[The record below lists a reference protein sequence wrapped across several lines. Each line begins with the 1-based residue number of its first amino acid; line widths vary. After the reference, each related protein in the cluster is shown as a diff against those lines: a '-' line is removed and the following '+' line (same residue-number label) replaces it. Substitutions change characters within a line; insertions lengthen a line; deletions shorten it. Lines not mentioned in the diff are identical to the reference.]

1 MNILVAVISYFF
13 LHHLGKSIFNI
24 LFSKNFSK
32 NSVSDIEIDNFYPL
46 ISLFFVGN
54 LILILNFFIAIKLTV
69 NFLLLFSLFLILFD
83 IIKNKFELNINFKTF
98 IYFIF
103 TPAVLGISSYGV
115 WLGWDTGLY
124 HIPHQYLIRENTI
137 IFGLTNLNIWF
148 GWSSI
153 IEYISSVLWLEN
165 NYILLRTLEIVFFC
179 FFFNLIFYF
188 FYQKN
193 KLYRNVAICL
203 VLFSFLD
210 NFGYLGGGNGFLP
223 ILSVGK
229 YDSAL
234 GVLFFT
240 FSIMILNSIIN
251 KEFDKQSLFFYVCFS
266 LFALQVKQTGVYL
279 IFLLLPY
286 LFLYIKKNK
295 SKITDILKI
304 NLFPIS
310 IFFIWIF
317 KNAITTSC
325 LFFPVRITCLNFLP
339 WFERVQLNY
348 LEETMIYSP
357 ISLNS
362 SIPIYEQFS
371 IWFNFSKNSQFFINF
386 PLSLAIVIIASLAI
400 FQKRV
405 KIHTKFVNILFILF
419 IMLNTVFWYLS
430 NYGNVRYGFGL
441 WLLVISY
448 IGFLYKDS
456 ELRIHNQKIISS
468 TFILVFI
475 FSLIQIPRSYSYE
488 SLLSLKF
495 APYVLPIDYGTAYN
509 QSEYGWGVYPDTVQC
524 WDIPECKIEDKD
536 VEPRNY
542 LNGIMFLPDGETGN

>member
-1 MNILVAVISYFF
+1 M
-13 LHHLGKSIFNI
+13 
-24 LFSKNFSK
+24 
-32 NSVSDIEIDNFYPL
+32 
-46 ISLFFVGN
+46 
-54 LILILNFFIAIKLTV
+54 
-69 NFLLLFSLFLILFD
+69 
-83 IIKNKFELNINFKTF
+83 
-98 IYFIF
+98 
-103 TPAVLGISSYGV
+103 
-115 WLGWDTGLY
+115 GWDTGLY

-153 IEYISSVLWLEN
+153 IEYISSVLWLDN
-165 NYILLRTLEIVFFC
+165 NYILLRTLEIVFC

-193 KLYRNVAICL
+193 KLYKNVAICL

-240 FSIMILNSIIN
+240 FSIMILNSIIKN
-251 KEFDKQSLFFYVCFS
+251 EFDTKFVFLCLFFIVCAS
-266 LFALQVKQTGVYL
+266 SQADRCLFNFFTTS
-279 IFLLLPY
+279 Y

-339 WFERVQLNY
+339 WFEEVQLNY

-362 SIPIYEQFS
+362 SISIPEQFS
-371 IWFNFSKNSQFFINF
+371 IWFSFSKNSQFFINF
-386 PLSLAIVIIASLAI
+386 PLSLTIVIIATLAI

-405 KIHTKFVNILFILF
+405 KINTKFVNILFILF

-495 APYVLPIDYGTAYN
+495 APYVLPIDYGTTYN

-536 VEPRNY
+536 VEPRV
-542 LNGIMFLPDGETGN
+542 I

>member
-1 MNILVAVISYFF
+1 M
-13 LHHLGKSIFNI
+13 
-24 LFSKNFSK
+24 
-32 NSVSDIEIDNFYPL
+32 
-46 ISLFFVGN
+46 
-54 LILILNFFIAIKLTV
+54 FFIVCASSQADRC
-69 NFLLLFSLFLILFD
+69 LF
-83 IIKNKFELNINFKTF
+83 N
-98 IYFIF
+98 
-103 TPAVLGISSYGV
+103 
-115 WLGWDTGLY
+115 
-124 HIPHQYLIRENTI
+124 
-137 IFGLTNLNIWF
+137 
-148 GWSSI
+148 
-153 IEYISSVLWLEN
+153 
-165 NYILLRTLEIVFFC
+165 
-179 FFFNLIFYF
+179 
-188 FYQKN
+188 
-193 KLYRNVAICL
+193 
-203 VLFSFLD
+203 
-210 NFGYLGGGNGFLP
+210 
-223 ILSVGK
+223 
-229 YDSAL
+229 
-234 GVLFFT
+234 
-240 FSIMILNSIIN
+240 
-251 KEFDKQSLFFYVCFS
+251 
-266 LFALQVKQTGVYL
+266 
-279 IFLLLPY
+279 FLLLPY

-339 WFERVQLNY
+339 WFEEVQLNY

-362 SIPIYEQFS
+362 SISIPEQFS

-386 PLSLAIVIIASLAI
+386 PLSLTIVIITSLAI

-405 KIHTKFVNILFILF
+405 KINTKFVNILFILF

-495 APYVLPIDYGTAYN
+495 APYVLPIDYGTTYN
-509 QSEYGWGVYPDTVQC
+509 QSEYGWGVSGHGTVLG
-524 WDIPECKIEDKD
+524 
-536 VEPRNY
+536 Y
-542 LNGIMFLPDGETGN
+542 S